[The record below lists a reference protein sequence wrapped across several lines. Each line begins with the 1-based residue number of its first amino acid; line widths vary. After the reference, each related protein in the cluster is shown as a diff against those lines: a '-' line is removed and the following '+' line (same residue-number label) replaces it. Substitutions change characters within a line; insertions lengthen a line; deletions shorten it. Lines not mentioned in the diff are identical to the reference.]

1 MHTTPAPT
9 LAASFVVLLVT
20 ACLPTWPGMEGEAV
34 GDGEGLSDA
43 ELDATEFFARFGTD
57 GVEVER
63 RGLPPVVLS
72 RTPERTESAC
82 GFRMHVP
89 EYGEI
94 GDKAT
99 VTAGLGRASPLVLS
113 QDGVP
118 LQRRQDEDLAAACL
132 GLFAQPARYMLFSPR
147 DVTSPEA
154 LGARKLEVSFSDELP
169 LDAPGGGPVWWVYP
183 GTQVRLT
190 VPDDLGE
197 LDVVVSAQLTLF
209 GEGGAPRLWLEKDS
223 AALVGGASTV
233 TLEGAVAGAGW
244 NVGVS
249 SPDDGPFVV
258 IDRLSV
264 SHAGVSR
271 TLVGPPELEGLVDL
285 RTLAQTV
292 PGGERVDLLDRAA
305 LVPTGEPLPGGPLAF
320 EAGRDGWAKG
330 PLEDWLFLSEDHLD
344 DLGLPRAAGPL
355 RVLEDG
361 VALAANENCR
371 RVRTELRGA
380 SCVAKGLVFASST
393 DGRTPGE
400 GGRAYSWG
408 LDPERTLPGGTW
420 LYAGDRLEL
429 RLPAG
434 QLVDATHLAVWATKV
449 SAREAVLSLAQGDQ
463 EILTLDLVSSAE
475 GPAAFALPEGF
486 DPYGPE
492 LLLVVDGVDGLL
504 ALRQLF
510 AVEGEG

>member
-1 MHTTPAPT
+1 MVAHSRSL
-9 LAASFVVLLVT
+9 LALLLLSG
-20 ACLPTWPGMEGEAV
+20 CLPTWPGMEGEAA
-34 GDGEGLSDA
+34 GDGAGLSDE

-57 GVEVER
+57 GIEVER

-89 EYGEI
+89 AFGEI

-113 QDGVP
+113 QDGLP
-118 LQRRQDEDLAAACL
+118 LQRRQDEDLASACL
-132 GLFAQPARYMLFSPR
+132 GLYAQPARYMLFSPR
-147 DVTSPEA
+147 DITSPEA
-154 LGARKLEVSFSDELP
+154 LGDRRFEVSFSEALP

-183 GTQVRLT
+183 GTQVRLS
-190 VPDDLGE
+190 VPDDLGD
-197 LDVVVSAQLTLF
+197 LDVIVSARLALF
-209 GEGGAPRLWLEKDS
+209 GEGGAPRLWLDRDS
-223 AALVGGASTV
+223 EALVGGTSTV
-233 TLEGAVAGAGW
+233 TLEGVVAGGGW

-249 SPDDGPFVV
+249 SPEDGPFVV
-258 IDRLSV
+258 IERLSV
-264 SHAGVSR
+264 SHQGVSR

-285 RTLAQTV
+285 RSLAQTV
-292 PGGERVDLLDRAA
+292 PRGERVELLAEA
-305 LVPTGEPLPGGPLAF
+305 EVVPTGEPLPGGPLAF

-330 PLEDWLFLSEDHLD
+330 PLEDWLFLSEDHLE
-344 DLGLPRAAGPL
+344 DLGLPREAGPL

-380 SCVAKGLVFASST
+380 SCMAKGLVFASST
-393 DGRTPGE
+393 DGQTPGE
-400 GGRAYSWG
+400 GGHAYAWT
-408 LDPERTLPGGTW
+408 LDPERSLPGGTW
-420 LYAGDRLEL
+420 LYEGDRIEL
-429 RLPAG
+429 TVPAG
-434 QLVDATHLAVWATKV
+434 LLVDATHLAVWATKV
-449 SAREAVLSLAQGDQ
+449 TAREAILSLAQGDQ

-492 LLLVVDGVDGLL
+492 LSLVVDGVDGLL